1 MFIRLKLKKNE
12 DISIPFYGFAD
23 ESELESYRLRCRLF
37 GFEEE
42 IDTSTQNY

>member
-1 MFIRLKLKKNE
+1 MYIRLKLKRNE
-12 DISIPFYGFAD
+12 DRSTPFHGFAD
-23 ESELESYRLRCRLF
+23 ESELESYRLRSRLF